1 VPVFFWASART
12 TEYPGSNGLIHPSV
26 DALKILVVKRDKV
39 GDLLLATP
47 MLQALREALPDAR
60 IDILASDYSAW
71 VVSDSPW
78 LDRVWIYRRARV
90 GKRLFPGA
98 ALGQVRLWWQLRRMH
113 YDVAIAANGEASQRA
128 TRRALYAGARRTI
141 AYSDRTLR
149 GLTDALAPPVEG
161 HERDRLLR
169 LLAPLGIVMPRDPPA
184 PQFTPPAEMLG
195 QARQWLRD
203 QGLAPGGYVVIGLG
217 ARRARKQP
225 LARQVLRWSAALRS
239 RHDLATVFMWTPGA
253 SDNPSYPGDDAAA
266 AEVLAAHAGDIH
278 PFRGSLLGAVGLVW
292 NARTSVFP
300 DSGLMHLAAASPGG
314 VLGFF
319 AEPEASPPP
328 GQWGPLGPRA
338 QCLVAAKRVGDLSDE
353 EVLERLDMLVRVGGD
368 RLPSRS

>member
-1 VPVFFWASART
+1 M
-12 TEYPGSNGLIHPSV
+12 
-26 DALKILVVKRDKV
+26 KILVVKRDKV

-60 IDILASDYSAW
+60 IDVLASDYNAW
-71 VVSDSPW
+71 VVGDCPW
-78 LDRVWIYRRARV
+78 VDRLWVYRRARV
-90 GKRLFPGA
+90 GKRVFPGA
-98 ALGQVRLWWQLRRMH
+98 ALGQLRLWWQLRRIR
-113 YDVAIAANGEASQRA
+113 YDVAIAANGEASLRA

-149 GLTDALAPPVEG
+149 GLSDALAPPSDG

-169 LLAPLGIVMPRDPPA
+169 LLAPLGIEMPRDPPP
-184 PQFTPPAEMLG
+184 PQFTPPAAVLEE
-195 QARQWLRD
+195 ARQWLREE
-203 QGLAPGGYVVIGLG
+203 GLAPGGYVVIGLG

-225 LARQVLRWSAALRS
+225 LAQQVLRWSAALRS
-239 RHDLATVFMWTPGA
+239 RHGLATVFMWTPGA
-253 SDNPSYPGDDAAA
+253 GDNPSYPGDDAAA
-266 AEVLAAHAGDIH
+266 AEVLAAGAAGIH
-278 PFRGSLLGAVGLVW
+278 PFRGPLLDAVGLVW

-328 GQWGPLGPRA
+328 EQWGPLGPRA
-338 QCLVAAKRVGDLSDE
+338 QCLVAAKRVGDISDAD
-353 EVLERLDMLVRVGGD
+353 VLERIDALIDAGRAFNRIVESTSHTGSD
-368 RLPSRS
+368 